1 MLAVS
6 APELAAIQAE
16 AVSAVCDQSCA
27 ILRKTGAVSD
37 GLGQQ
42 TATWSTIATTVA
54 GLSEPTPTQLQNYD
68 YMIEAKA
75 TWLVRMPVATAL
87 LEQDRLSIGTHLL
100 EVQKVLEP
108 RSYPALLSV
117 LASEVS

>member
-6 APELAAIQAE
+6 AAELAAIQAE
-16 AVSAVCDQSCA
+16 AVAVACDQTCA

-37 GLGQQ
+37 GLGQAA
-42 TATWSTIATTVA
+42 ATWTSVAVTVA
-54 GLSEPTPTQLQNYD
+54 GVSEPTGTQLQNYD

-75 TWLVRMPVATAL
+75 TWLVKLPVGTAV

-108 RSYPALLSV
+108 RSYPALLTV
-117 LASEVS
+117 LASEVA